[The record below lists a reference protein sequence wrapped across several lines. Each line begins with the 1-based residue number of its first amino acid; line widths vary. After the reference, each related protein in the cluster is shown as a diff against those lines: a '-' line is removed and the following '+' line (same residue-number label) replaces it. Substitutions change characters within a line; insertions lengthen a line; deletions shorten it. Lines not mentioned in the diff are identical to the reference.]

1 MYSADGEYVP
11 FTSRVKCSGPV
22 EHWMSS
28 IGKCLNLISIKSQ

>member
-22 EHWMSS
+22 EHWLSTV
-28 IGKCLNLISIKSQ
+28 GKFCKLV